1 MDSWVGL
8 LGCGEDEDDLRLL
21 AGELELGTAAE
32 VLAVAEEVYGDRLD
46 AGSRFF
52 VEEIFAGG

>member
-1 MDSWVGL
+1 MGL

-52 VEEIFAGG
+52 VEEVFSGG